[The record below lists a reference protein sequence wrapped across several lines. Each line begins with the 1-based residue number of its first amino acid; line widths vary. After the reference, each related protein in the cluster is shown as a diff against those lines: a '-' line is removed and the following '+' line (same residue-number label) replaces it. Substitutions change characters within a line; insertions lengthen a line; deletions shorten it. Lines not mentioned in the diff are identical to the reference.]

1 MFNSKLKASITHLVL
16 SAIVIGVLLAFVFLY
31 WYPGAIANIAGLST
45 IVMMMVAID
54 LTLGPLLTFIVY
66 KPGKR
71 GLVFDLTII
80 GAFQIAAMA
89 YATHTIYE
97 GHPIYITYA
106 ADRFTLITANEVDPQ
121 KAKLAIFKKSK
132 LAGPTIAYA
141 KQPDDPK
148 EAGKIML
155 DVVLTGAPD
164 IDKRPELYDTFDKHL
179 VDVFSKSIDPEK
191 MLKHEATKAELMKF
205 TDKHGHQ
212 DKFAFLPLS
221 GQGKDVIWALDKKTG
236 KPVDVININPW
247 TMAVNTH

>member
-1 MFNSKLKASITHLVL
+1 MFKSKLKASVTHLML
-16 SAIVIGVLLAFVFLY
+16 SAIVIGTLLTFVHLY
-31 WYPGAIANIAGLST
+31 WYPGVIANIAGLSA
-45 IVMMMVAID
+45 IVIIMVAID

-66 KPGKR
+66 KPGKQ
-71 GLVFDLTII
+71 GLAFDLAVI
-80 GAFQIAAMA
+80 GVFQIAALA

-121 KAKLAIFKKSK
+121 QAKLEVFKKSK
-132 LAGPTIAYA
+132 LTGPSIAYA
-141 KQPDDPK
+141 KQPDNPK
-148 EAGKIML
+148 KAEKIMF
-155 DVVLTGAPD
+155 DVLAGAPD
-164 IDKRPELYDTFDKHL
+164 IDKRPELYESIDKHL
-179 VDVFSKSIDPEK
+179 VDVFAKSIDPEK

-205 TDKHGHQ
+205 IDKHGHQ
-212 DKFAFLPLS
+212 DKFAYLPLS